1 MGIIPSRNLED
12 QRREQNGV
20 VYFDR
25 GTITGKDGRRY
36 DRYAIQT
43 HFVQV
48 GESQTALVEKYVRP
62 LYREGDMLSFGAK
75 VMCMCVKSVK
85 TRDEVKPGWWANHLW
100 RFAGINHTGVG
111 MHEPYKLQLV
121 IDMCGLPRVLLAAGL
136 SAVTKLFG
144 VHGVFYRVCGK
155 GVGGIDGFY
164 TRSSFDLYHEMA
176 LINPDNPVELCN
188 QLARETGIPV
198 VLMDANDLQRDQLGK
213 SDGFPLTD
221 EQIQDA
227 MADNPSGQGDELTP
241 LILIRPVH

>member
-25 GTITGKDGRRY
+25 GTITGKDGRKY

-48 GESQTALVEKYVRP
+48 GESQTDLVEKYVRP
-62 LYREGDMLSFGAK
+62 LYQEGDMLSFGAK

-136 SAVTKLFG
+136 SAITKLFG

-164 TRSSFDLYHEMA
+164 TRSSFELYHEMA